1 MVYTSTFRRIREKKT
16 NYRKREK
23 LLVGKKDFVTV
34 NVSDQNVSAQLIRP
48 DLLGDKVMASVH
60 SNELLS
66 YGWKGS
72 RKNIPSCYLVG
83 LLLGKKCLQKKIS
96 SAILYIGKRHF
107 TTKIAACLKGLAE
120 AGLEM
125 PFSEDVLPSDDRI
138 QGNHIADYAKKLKE
152 NDDLYKSRFS
162 SNLGSGLEPEKYPN
176 HFSEVKDRIVND
188 KSEKKS
194 DKSVKS
200 EKSDKSVKSEKSDK
214 SVKSEKSDKSPKTTK
229 TKAAKNKGE
238 SK

>member
-1 MVYTSTFRRIREKKT
+1 MVYTSTFRRIRERKT

-23 LLVGKKDFVTV
+23 LLIGKKDFVTV

-83 LLLGKKCLQKKIS
+83 LLLGKKCIQKKITR
-96 SAILYIGKRHF
+96 AILYIGKRHF
-107 TTKIAACLKGLAE
+107 TTKIAACLKGMSE

-125 PFSEDVLPSDDRI
+125 PFSEEILPTEERI
-138 QGNHIADYAKKLKE
+138 QGNHIAEYAKKIKF

-188 KSEKKS
+188 KSENKS
-194 DKSVKS
+194 DKI
-200 EKSDKSVKSEKSDK
+200 
-214 SVKSEKSDKSPKTTK
+214 PKTVKAK
-229 TKAAKNKGE
+229 TSKKKGE

>member
-1 MVYTSTFRRIREKKT
+1 MVDFRFMVYTSTFRRIRERKT

-23 LLVGKKDFVTV
+23 LLIGKKDFVTV

-83 LLLGKKCLQKKIS
+83 LLLGKKCIQKKITR
-96 SAILYIGKRHF
+96 AILYIGKRHF
-107 TTKIAACLKGLAE
+107 TTKIAACLKGMSE

-125 PFSEDVLPSDDRI
+125 PFSEEILPTEERI
-138 QGNHIADYAKKLKE
+138 QGNHIAEYAKKIKS
-152 NDDLYKSRFS
+152 NDELYKSRFS

-176 HFSEVKDRIVND
+176 HFSEVKDRIVNV

-194 DKSVKS
+194 DKI
-200 EKSDKSVKSEKSDK
+200 
-214 SVKSEKSDKSPKTTK
+214 PKTPK
-229 TKAAKNKGE
+229 TAKAKPSKKKGE

>member
-1 MVYTSTFRRIREKKT
+1 MVYNSTFRRIRERKT

-34 NVSDQNVSAQLIRP
+34 NVSDQNISAQLIRP

-107 TTKIAACLKGLAE
+107 TTKIAACLKGLSE
-120 AGLEM
+120 AGLEL
-125 PFSEDVLPSDDRI
+125 PFSESILPSEDRI
-138 QGNHIADYAKKLKE
+138 QGNHIADYAKKLKA
-152 NDDLYKSRFS
+152 NDDVYKSRFS
-162 SNLGSGLEPEKYPN
+162 SNLGSGLEPEKYPS
-176 HFSEVKDRIVND
+176 HFSEVKDKIVND
-188 KSEKKS
+188 KVEKEKESEKT
-194 DKSVKS
+194 
-200 EKSDKSVKSEKSDK
+200 
-214 SVKSEKSDKSPKTTK
+214 PKTT
-229 TKAAKNKGE
+229 TKSKPKSKLSKKKGD

>member
-1 MVYTSTFRRIREKKT
+1 MVYTSTFRRIRERKT

-23 LLVGKKDFVTV
+23 LLIGKKDFVTV

-83 LLLGKKCLQKKIS
+83 LLLGKKCIQKKITR
-96 SAILYIGKRHF
+96 AILYIGKRHF
-107 TTKIAACLKGLAE
+107 TTKIAACLKGMSE
-120 AGLEM
+120 AGLQM
-125 PFSEDVLPSDDRI
+125 PFSEEILPTEERI
-138 QGNHIADYAKKLKE
+138 QGNHIAEYAKKIKS
-152 NDDLYKSRFS
+152 NDELYKSRFS

-194 DKSVKS
+194 DKI
-200 EKSDKSVKSEKSDK
+200 
-214 SVKSEKSDKSPKTTK
+214 PKTTK
-229 TKAAKNKGE
+229 TVKAKASKRKGE

>member
-23 LLVGKKDFVTV
+23 LLVGRKDFVTV
-34 NVSDQNVSAQLIRP
+34 NVSDQNISAQLIRP

-152 NDDLYKSRFS
+152 NDYLYKSRFS
-162 SNLGSGLEPEKYPN
+162 SNLGSGLEPEKYPS
-176 HFSEVKDRIVND
+176 HFSEVKDKIVND
-188 KSEKKS
+188 KVQKEK
-194 DKSVKS
+194 
-200 EKSDKSVKSEKSDK
+200 EPE
-214 SVKSEKSDKSPKTTK
+214 KTTK
-229 TKAAKNKGE
+229 TTTKPKPKTKLSKKKGD

>member
-1 MVYTSTFRRIREKKT
+1 MVYTSTFRRIRERKT

-23 LLVGKKDFVTV
+23 LLIGKKDFVTV

-48 DLLGDKVMASVH
+48 ELLGDKVMASVH

-83 LLLGKKCLQKKIS
+83 LLLGKKCIQKKITR
-96 SAILYIGKRHF
+96 AILYIGKRHF
-107 TTKIAACLKGLAE
+107 TTKIAACLKGMSE

-125 PFSEDVLPSDDRI
+125 PFSEEILPNEERI
-138 QGNHIADYAKKLKE
+138 QGNHIAEYAKKIRS

-162 SNLGSGLEPEKYPN
+162 SNLGLGLEPEKYPN

-188 KSEKKS
+188 KSENKS
-194 DKSVKS
+194 DKI
-200 EKSDKSVKSEKSDK
+200 
-214 SVKSEKSDKSPKTTK
+214 PKTPK
-229 TKAAKNKGE
+229 TANAKASKKKGE

>member
-34 NVSDQNVSAQLIRP
+34 NVSDQNISAQLIRP

-107 TTKIAACLKGLAE
+107 TTKIAACLKGLSE
-120 AGLEM
+120 AGLEL
-125 PFSEDVLPSDDRI
+125 PFSESILPSEDRI
-138 QGNHIADYAKKLKE
+138 QGNHIADYAKKLKA
-152 NDDLYKSRFS
+152 NDDMYKSRFS
-162 SNLGSGLEPEKYPN
+162 SNLGSGLEPEKYPS
-176 HFSEVKDRIVND
+176 HFSEVKDKIVND
-188 KSEKKS
+188 KVKKEKESEKT
-194 DKSVKS
+194 
-200 EKSDKSVKSEKSDK
+200 
-214 SVKSEKSDKSPKTTK
+214 PKTTTK
-229 TKAAKNKGE
+229 TKSKSKLSEKKGD

>member
-1 MVYTSTFRRIREKKT
+1 
-16 NYRKREK
+16 
-23 LLVGKKDFVTV
+23 
-34 NVSDQNVSAQLIRP
+34 
-48 DLLGDKVMASVH
+48 MASVH

-83 LLLGKKCLQKKIS
+83 LLLGKKCIQKKITR
-96 SAILYIGKRHF
+96 AILYIGKRHF
-107 TTKIAACLKGLAE
+107 TTKIAACLKGMSE

-125 PFSEDVLPSDDRI
+125 PFSEEILPTEERI
-138 QGNHIADYAKKLKE
+138 QGNHIAEYAKKIKS

-188 KSEKKS
+188 KSEKMS
-194 DKSVKS
+194 DKM
-200 EKSDKSVKSEKSDK
+200 
-214 SVKSEKSDKSPKTTK
+214 PKTPKSAKAK
-229 TKAAKNKGE
+229 TSKKKGE

>member
-1 MVYTSTFRRIREKKT
+1 MVYTSTFRRIRERKT

-23 LLVGKKDFVTV
+23 LLIGKKDFVTV

-83 LLLGKKCLQKKIS
+83 LLLGKKCIQKKITR
-96 SAILYIGKRHF
+96 AILYIGKRHF
-107 TTKIAACLKGLAE
+107 TTKIAACLKGMSE

-125 PFSEDVLPSDDRI
+125 PFSEEILPTEERI
-138 QGNHIADYAKKLKE
+138 QGNHIAEYAKKIKS
-152 NDDLYKSRFS
+152 NDELYKSRFS

-176 HFSEVKDRIVND
+176 HFSEVKDRIVNV

-194 DKSVKS
+194 DKI
-200 EKSDKSVKSEKSDK
+200 
-214 SVKSEKSDKSPKTTK
+214 PKTPK
-229 TKAAKNKGE
+229 TAKAKPSKKKGE

>member
-1 MVYTSTFRRIREKKT
+1 MVYTSTFRRIRERKT

-23 LLVGKKDFVTV
+23 LLIGKKDFVTV

-48 DLLGDKVMASVH
+48 ELLGDKVMASVH

-83 LLLGKKCLQKKIS
+83 LLLGKKCIQKKITR
-96 SAILYIGKRHF
+96 AILYIGKRHF
-107 TTKIAACLKGLAE
+107 TTKIAACLKGMSE

-125 PFSEDVLPSDDRI
+125 PFSEEILPTEERI
-138 QGNHIADYAKKLKE
+138 QGNHIAEYAKKIKS

-188 KSEKKS
+188 KSENKS
-194 DKSVKS
+194 DKI
-200 EKSDKSVKSEKSDK
+200 
-214 SVKSEKSDKSPKTTK
+214 PKTPK
-229 TKAAKNKGE
+229 TAKAKASIKKGE

>member
-1 MVYTSTFRRIREKKT
+1 MVYTSTFRRIRERKT

-34 NVSDQNVSAQLIRP
+34 NVSDQNISAQLIRP

-107 TTKIAACLKGLAE
+107 TTKIAACLKGLSE
-120 AGLEM
+120 AGLEL
-125 PFSEDVLPSDDRI
+125 PYSEDILPSEDRI
-138 QGNHIADYAKKLKE
+138 QGNHIADYAKILKTN
-152 NDDLYKSRFS
+152 NDVYKSRFS
-162 SNLGSGLEPEKYPN
+162 SNLGSGLEPEKYPS
-176 HFSEVKDRIVND
+176 HFSEVRDKIVNG
-188 KSEKKS
+188 KVEKEKESE
-194 DKSVKS
+194 
-200 EKSDKSVKSEKSDK
+200 
-214 SVKSEKSDKSPKTTK
+214 KTTK
-229 TKAAKNKGE
+229 TTTKSKSKSKLSKKKGD

>member
-23 LLVGKKDFVTV
+23 LLVGRKDFVTV
-34 NVSDQNVSAQLIRP
+34 NVSDQNISAQLNRP

-162 SNLGSGLEPEKYPN
+162 SNLGSGLEPEKYPS
-176 HFSEVKDRIVND
+176 HFSEVKDKIVND
-188 KSEKKS
+188 KVQKEK
-194 DKSVKS
+194 
-200 EKSDKSVKSEKSDK
+200 EPE
-214 SVKSEKSDKSPKTTK
+214 KTTK
-229 TKAAKNKGE
+229 TTTKPKPKPKLSKKKGD

>member
-1 MVYTSTFRRIREKKT
+1 MVYTSTFRRIRERKT

-23 LLVGKKDFVTV
+23 LLVGKKVFVTV
-34 NVSDQNVSAQLIRP
+34 NVSDQNISAQLIRP

-107 TTKIAACLKGLAE
+107 TTKIAACLKGLSE

-125 PFSEDVLPSDDRI
+125 PFSENILPSEDRI
-138 QGNHIADYAKKLKE
+138 QGNHIADYAKKLKA
-152 NDDLYKSRFS
+152 NDDVYKSRFS
-162 SNLGSGLEPEKYPN
+162 SNLGSGLEPEKYPS
-176 HFSEVKDRIVND
+176 HFSEVKDKIVND
-188 KSEKKS
+188 KVKKEKESEKM
-194 DKSVKS
+194 
-200 EKSDKSVKSEKSDK
+200 
-214 SVKSEKSDKSPKTTK
+214 PKTTTK
-229 TKAAKNKGE
+229 TKSKSKLSEKKGD

>member
-34 NVSDQNVSAQLIRP
+34 NVSDQNISAQLIRP
-48 DLLGDKVMASVH
+48 ELLGDKVMASVH

-107 TTKIAACLKGLAE
+107 TTKIAACLKGLSE
-120 AGLEM
+120 AGLEL
-125 PFSEDVLPSDDRI
+125 PFSESILPSEDRI
-138 QGNHIADYAKKLKE
+138 QGNHIADYAKKLKA
-152 NDDLYKSRFS
+152 NDDMYKSRFS
-162 SNLGSGLEPEKYPN
+162 SNLGSGLEPEKYPT
-176 HFSEVKDRIVND
+176 HFSEVKDKIVHD
-188 KSEKKS
+188 KAEKEKESEKTM
-194 DKSVKS
+194 
-200 EKSDKSVKSEKSDK
+200 
-214 SVKSEKSDKSPKTTK
+214 KTTTKSK
-229 TKAAKNKGE
+229 TK
-238 SK
+238 SKLSKKKEIQNE

>member
-1 MVYTSTFRRIREKKT
+1 MVYTSTFRRIRERKT

-23 LLVGKKDFVTV
+23 LLIGKKDFVTV

-48 DLLGDKVMASVH
+48 ELLGDKVMASVH

-83 LLLGKKCLQKKIS
+83 LLLGKKCIQKKITR
-96 SAILYIGKRHF
+96 AILYIGKRHF
-107 TTKIAACLKGLAE
+107 TTKIAACLKGMSE

-125 PFSEDVLPSDDRI
+125 PFSEEILPTEERI
-138 QGNHIADYAKKLKE
+138 QGNHIAEYAKKIKS

-188 KSEKKS
+188 KSENKS
-194 DKSVKS
+194 DKI
-200 EKSDKSVKSEKSDK
+200 
-214 SVKSEKSDKSPKTTK
+214 PKTPK
-229 TKAAKNKGE
+229 TAKAKASKKKGE

>member
-23 LLVGKKDFVTV
+23 LLVGRKDFVTV
-34 NVSDQNVSAQLIRP
+34 NVSDQNISAQLIRP
-48 DLLGDKVMASVH
+48 DLLGDKVMASAH

-125 PFSEDVLPSDDRI
+125 PFSENVLPSDDRI
-138 QGNHIADYAKKLKE
+138 QGNHIADYAKNLKE

-162 SNLGSGLEPEKYPN
+162 SNLGSGLEPEKYPS
-176 HFSEVKDRIVND
+176 HFSEVKDKIVND
-188 KSEKKS
+188 KVQKEK
-194 DKSVKS
+194 
-200 EKSDKSVKSEKSDK
+200 EPE
-214 SVKSEKSDKSPKTTK
+214 KTTK
-229 TKAAKNKGE
+229 TTTKPKPKPKLSKKKGD

>member
-1 MVYTSTFRRIREKKT
+1 MVHTSTFRRIRERKT

-23 LLVGKKDFVTV
+23 LLIGKKDFVTV

-48 DLLGDKVMASVH
+48 ELLGDKVMASVH

-83 LLLGKKCLQKKIS
+83 LLLGKKCIQKKITR
-96 SAILYIGKRHF
+96 AILYIGKRHF
-107 TTKIAACLKGLAE
+107 TTKIAACLKGMSE

-125 PFSEDVLPSDDRI
+125 PFSEEILPTEERI
-138 QGNHIADYAKKLKE
+138 QGNHIAEYAKKIRS

-162 SNLGSGLEPEKYPN
+162 LNLGSGLEPEKYPN

-188 KSEKKS
+188 KSENKS
-194 DKSVKS
+194 DKI
-200 EKSDKSVKSEKSDK
+200 
-214 SVKSEKSDKSPKTTK
+214 PKTPK
-229 TKAAKNKGE
+229 TAKAKASKKKGE

>member
-1 MVYTSTFRRIREKKT
+1 MVYTSTFRRIRERKT

-23 LLVGKKDFVTV
+23 LLIGKKDFVTV

-48 DLLGDKVMASVH
+48 ELLGDKVMASVH

-83 LLLGKKCLQKKIS
+83 LLLGKKCIQKKITR
-96 SAILYIGKRHF
+96 AILYIGKRHF
-107 TTKIAACLKGLAE
+107 TTKIAACLKGMSE

-125 PFSEDVLPSDDRI
+125 PFSEEILPTEERI
-138 QGNHIADYAKKLKE
+138 QGNHIAEYAKKIKS

-188 KSEKKS
+188 KSENKP
-194 DKSVKS
+194 DKI
-200 EKSDKSVKSEKSDK
+200 
-214 SVKSEKSDKSPKTTK
+214 PKTAK
-229 TKAAKNKGE
+229 TAKAKASKKKGE

>member
-1 MVYTSTFRRIREKKT
+1 MVYTSTFRRIRERKT

-34 NVSDQNVSAQLIRP
+34 NVSDQNISAQLIRP
-48 DLLGDKVMASVH
+48 ELLGDKVMASVH

-107 TTKIAACLKGLAE
+107 TTKIAACLKGLSE

-125 PFSEDVLPSDDRI
+125 PFSENILPSEDRI
-138 QGNHIADYAKKLKE
+138 QGNHIADYAKKLKANE
-152 NDDLYKSRFS
+152 DVYKSRFS
-162 SNLGSGLEPEKYPN
+162 SNLGSGLEPEKYPS
-176 HFSEVKDRIVND
+176 HFSEVKDKIVND
-188 KSEKKS
+188 KVKKEKESEKT
-194 DKSVKS
+194 
-200 EKSDKSVKSEKSDK
+200 
-214 SVKSEKSDKSPKTTK
+214 PKTTIK
-229 TKAAKNKGE
+229 TKSKSKLSEKNGDSE
-238 SK
+238 

>member
-1 MVYTSTFRRIREKKT
+1 MVYTSTFRRIRERKT

-34 NVSDQNVSAQLIRP
+34 NVSDQNISAQLIRP

-107 TTKIAACLKGLAE
+107 TTKIAACLKGLSE

-125 PFSEDVLPSDDRI
+125 PFSENILPSEDRI
-138 QGNHIADYAKKLKE
+138 QGNHIADYAKKLKA
-152 NDDLYKSRFS
+152 NDDVYKSRFS

-176 HFSEVKDRIVND
+176 HFSEVKDKIVND
-188 KSEKKS
+188 KVKKEKESEKT
-194 DKSVKS
+194 
-200 EKSDKSVKSEKSDK
+200 
-214 SVKSEKSDKSPKTTK
+214 PKTTTK
-229 TKAAKNKGE
+229 TKSKSKLSEKKGD

>member
-1 MVYTSTFRRIREKKT
+1 MVYTSTFRRIRERKT

-34 NVSDQNVSAQLIRP
+34 NVSDQNISAQLIRP
-48 DLLGDKVMASVH
+48 ELLGDKVMASVH

-107 TTKIAACLKGLAE
+107 TTKIAACLKGLSE

-125 PFSEDVLPSDDRI
+125 PFSENILPSEDRI
-138 QGNHIADYAKKLKE
+138 QGNHIADYAKKLKA
-152 NDDLYKSRFS
+152 NDDVYKSRFS
-162 SNLGSGLEPEKYPN
+162 SNLGSGLEPEKYPI
-176 HFSEVKDRIVND
+176 HFSEVKDKIVHD
-188 KSEKKS
+188 KAEKEKESE
-194 DKSVKS
+194 
-200 EKSDKSVKSEKSDK
+200 
-214 SVKSEKSDKSPKTTK
+214 KTTK
-229 TKAAKNKGE
+229 TTTKSKSKSKLYKKKGD

>member
-1 MVYTSTFRRIREKKT
+1 MVYTSTFRRIRERKT

-34 NVSDQNVSAQLIRP
+34 NVSDQNISAQLIRP
-48 DLLGDKVMASVH
+48 YLLGDKVMASVH

-107 TTKIAACLKGLAE
+107 TTKIAACLKGLSE
-120 AGLEM
+120 AGLEL
-125 PFSEDVLPSDDRI
+125 PFSESILPSEDRI
-138 QGNHIADYAKKLKE
+138 QGTHIADYAKKLKA
-152 NDDLYKSRFS
+152 NDDVYKSRFS
-162 SNLGSGLEPEKYPN
+162 SNLGSGLEPEKYPS
-176 HFSEVKDRIVND
+176 HFSEVKDKIVND
-188 KSEKKS
+188 KVEKEKESEKT
-194 DKSVKS
+194 
-200 EKSDKSVKSEKSDK
+200 
-214 SVKSEKSDKSPKTTK
+214 PKTT
-229 TKAAKNKGE
+229 TKSKSKSKLSKKKGD

>member
-1 MVYTSTFRRIREKKT
+1 MVDFRFMVYTSTFRRIRERKT

-23 LLVGKKDFVTV
+23 LLIGKKDFVTV

-48 DLLGDKVMASVH
+48 ELLGDKVMASVH

-83 LLLGKKCLQKKIS
+83 LLLGKKCIQKKITR
-96 SAILYIGKRHF
+96 AILYIGKRHF
-107 TTKIAACLKGLAE
+107 TTKIAACLKGMSE

-125 PFSEDVLPSDDRI
+125 PFSEEILPTEERI
-138 QGNHIADYAKKLKE
+138 QGNHIAEYAKKIKS

-188 KSEKKS
+188 KSENKS
-194 DKSVKS
+194 DKI
-200 EKSDKSVKSEKSDK
+200 
-214 SVKSEKSDKSPKTTK
+214 PKTPK
-229 TKAAKNKGE
+229 TAKVKASKKKGE

>member
-23 LLVGKKDFVTV
+23 LLVGKRDFVTV
-34 NVSDQNVSAQLIRP
+34 NVSDQNISAQLIRP

-107 TTKIAACLKGLAE
+107 TTKIAACLKGLSE

-125 PFSEDVLPSDDRI
+125 PFSENILPSEDRI
-138 QGNHIADYAKKLKE
+138 QGNHIADYAKKLKA
-152 NDDLYKSRFS
+152 NDDVYKSRFS
-162 SNLGSGLEPEKYPN
+162 SNLGSGLEPEKYPS
-176 HFSEVKDRIVND
+176 HFSQVKDKIVND
-188 KSEKKS
+188 KVKKEKESEKT
-194 DKSVKS
+194 
-200 EKSDKSVKSEKSDK
+200 
-214 SVKSEKSDKSPKTTK
+214 PKTTTK
-229 TKAAKNKGE
+229 TKSKSKLSEKKGD

>member
-1 MVYTSTFRRIREKKT
+1 MVYTSTFRRIRERKT

-34 NVSDQNVSAQLIRP
+34 NVSDQNISAQLIRP

-107 TTKIAACLKGLAE
+107 TTKIAACLKGLSE

-125 PFSEDVLPSDDRI
+125 PFSENILPSEDRI
-138 QGNHIADYAKKLKE
+138 QGNHIADYAKKLKA
-152 NDDLYKSRFS
+152 NDDVYKSRFS
-162 SNLGSGLEPEKYPN
+162 SNLGSGLEPEKYPS
-176 HFSEVKDRIVND
+176 HFSEVKDKIVND
-188 KSEKKS
+188 KVKKEKESEKT
-194 DKSVKS
+194 
-200 EKSDKSVKSEKSDK
+200 
-214 SVKSEKSDKSPKTTK
+214 PKTTIK
-229 TKAAKNKGE
+229 TKSKSKLSEKNGD

>member
-34 NVSDQNVSAQLIRP
+34 NVSDQNISAQLIRP

-96 SAILYIGKRHF
+96 RAILYIGKRHF
-107 TTKIAACLKGLAE
+107 TTKIAACLKGLSE
-120 AGLEM
+120 AGMEM
-125 PFSEDVLPSDDRI
+125 PFSENILPSEDRI
-138 QGNHIADYAKKLKE
+138 QGNHIADYAKKLKA
-152 NDDLYKSRFS
+152 NDDVYKLRFS
-162 SNLGSGLEPEKYPN
+162 SNLGSGLEPEKYPS
-176 HFSEVKDRIVND
+176 HFSEIKDKIVND
-188 KSEKKS
+188 KAKKEKESEKTPKTTIKTKSKSKLSEKKG
-194 DKSVKS
+194 D
-200 EKSDKSVKSEKSDK
+200 
-214 SVKSEKSDKSPKTTK
+214 
-229 TKAAKNKGE
+229 

>member
-1 MVYTSTFRRIREKKT
+1 MVYTSTFRRIRERKT

-34 NVSDQNVSAQLIRP
+34 NVSDQNISAQLIRP

-107 TTKIAACLKGLAE
+107 TTKIAACLKGLSE
-120 AGLEM
+120 AGLEL
-125 PFSEDVLPSDDRI
+125 PFSESILPSEDRI
-138 QGNHIADYAKKLKE
+138 QGNHIADYAKKLKA
-152 NDDLYKSRFS
+152 NDDVYKSRFS
-162 SNLGSGLEPEKYPN
+162 SNLGSGLEPEKYPS
-176 HFSEVKDRIVND
+176 HFSEVKDKIVND
-188 KSEKKS
+188 KVKKEKESE
-194 DKSVKS
+194 
-200 EKSDKSVKSEKSDK
+200 
-214 SVKSEKSDKSPKTTK
+214 KTTK
-229 TKAAKNKGE
+229 TTTKSKSKSKLSKKKGD

>member
-1 MVYTSTFRRIREKKT
+1 MVYTSTFRRIRERKT

-23 LLVGKKDFVTV
+23 LLIGKKDFVTV

-48 DLLGDKVMASVH
+48 ELLGDKVMASVH

-83 LLLGKKCLQKKIS
+83 LLLGKKCIQKKITR
-96 SAILYIGKRHF
+96 AILYIGKRHF
-107 TTKIAACLKGLAE
+107 TTKIAACLKGMSE

-125 PFSEDVLPSDDRI
+125 PFSEEILPTEERI
-138 QGNHIADYAKKLKE
+138 QGNHIAEYAKKIKS

-194 DKSVKS
+194 DNI
-200 EKSDKSVKSEKSDK
+200 
-214 SVKSEKSDKSPKTTK
+214 PKTPKSAKAK
-229 TKAAKNKGE
+229 TSKKKGE

>member
-23 LLVGKKDFVTV
+23 LLVGRKDFVTV
-34 NVSDQNVSAQLIRP
+34 NVSDQNISAQLIRP

-162 SNLGSGLEPEKYPN
+162 SNLGSGLEPEKYPS
-176 HFSEVKDRIVND
+176 HFSEVKDKIVND
-188 KSEKKS
+188 KVQKEK
-194 DKSVKS
+194 
-200 EKSDKSVKSEKSDK
+200 EPE
-214 SVKSEKSDKSPKTTK
+214 KTTK
-229 TKAAKNKGE
+229 TTTKPKPKPKLSKKKGD
-238 SK
+238 SKGVVQEMNRLQCGSRVRH

>member
-1 MVYTSTFRRIREKKT
+1 MVYTSTFRRIRERKT

-34 NVSDQNVSAQLIRP
+34 NVSDQNISAQLIRP

-107 TTKIAACLKGLAE
+107 TTKIAACLKGLSE

-125 PFSEDVLPSDDRI
+125 PFSENILPSEDRI
-138 QGNHIADYAKKLKE
+138 QGNHIADYAKKLKA
-152 NDDLYKSRFS
+152 NDDVYKSRFS
-162 SNLGSGLEPEKYPN
+162 SNLGSGLEPEKYPS
-176 HFSEVKDRIVND
+176 HFSEVKDKIVND
-188 KSEKKS
+188 KVKKEKESEKT
-194 DKSVKS
+194 
-200 EKSDKSVKSEKSDK
+200 
-214 SVKSEKSDKSPKTTK
+214 PKTTTK
-229 TKAAKNKGE
+229 TKSKSKLSKKNGD

>member
-1 MVYTSTFRRIREKKT
+1 MVYTSTFRRIRERKT

-23 LLVGKKDFVTV
+23 LLIGKKDFVTV

-48 DLLGDKVMASVH
+48 ELLGDKVMASVH

-83 LLLGKKCLQKKIS
+83 LLLGKKCIQKKITR
-96 SAILYIGKRHF
+96 AILYIGKRHF
-107 TTKIAACLKGLAE
+107 TTKIAACLKGMSE

-125 PFSEDVLPSDDRI
+125 PFSEEILPTEERI
-138 QGNHIADYAKKLKE
+138 QGNHIAEYAKKIKS

-162 SNLGSGLEPEKYPN
+162 SSLGSGLEPEKYPN

-188 KSEKKS
+188 KSENKS
-194 DKSVKS
+194 DKI
-200 EKSDKSVKSEKSDK
+200 
-214 SVKSEKSDKSPKTTK
+214 PKTPK
-229 TKAAKNKGE
+229 TVKAKASKKKGE